1 MWLHPASGAQ
11 VSQAG
16 RQAGHRTRPMCP
28 AAAWGGK
35 QLGSDLLAIPA
46 ARPTRAQE
54 SMWCPRPPL
63 MSKSTQDQPSCRK
76 EAARK
81 APQTTRDHLGGD
93 RGHGTVRELQEVA
106 SHSAWFCTASPIPWV
121 SNTHQ
126 RTHSS
131 HSQPPR
137 DDLRTKEG
145 NSQRDVEIFVFLS

>member
-54 SMWCPRPPL
+54 SMWCSRPPL

-81 APQTTRDHLGGD
+81 APQTTRDIWVGTEGMGQLGSCRKWPLTLPGFARRPQSLGCPIHTKGPIHLTLSHLG
-93 RGHGTVRELQEVA
+93 T
-106 SHSAWFCTASPIPWV
+106 I
-121 SNTHQ
+121 
-126 RTHSS
+126 
-131 HSQPPR
+131 
-137 DDLRTKEG
+137 
-145 NSQRDVEIFVFLS
+145 